1 MIMYFKKTTVICT
14 YRSFYLKKE
23 IVLKTVKEK
32 FSYPYETITVLSTCF
47 LTAWCVQKR
56 GRRVDD
62 VGCDAQPSRRNK
74 VNIFT

>member
-1 MIMYFKKTTVICT
+1 M
-14 YRSFYLKKE
+14 
-23 IVLKTVKEK
+23 KEK
-32 FSYPYETITVLSTCF
+32 FSCPYEIFNVLSTCF

-74 VNIFT
+74 VIIFQLKIFFNFFLFLLMVYLAREKNQ